1 MKRTAAKAEVSSL
14 LEDLLARLH
23 PKDREKLHHDEKRIC
38 TAVCKALN
46 QRLNRKFLKARWLKD
61 AIKMSFDERQVNTVG
76 FEIYN
81 DF

>member
-1 MKRTAAKAEVSSL
+1 MKRTAAKAEASSL

-23 PKDREKLHHDEKRIC
+23 PKDREKLHHYEKRIC

-46 QRLNRKFLKARWLKD
+46 QRLNREFLKARWLKD
-61 AIKMSFDERQVNTVG
+61 TIKMSFDERQVNTVD